1 MKFKHQQ
8 AGAKL
13 PEINLIPMLNVM
25 MAVLAFFVM
34 ISMTLTNAQQSVDVQ
49 LPSQETEEIPQ
60 DTPDPLIIE
69 LNQNGE
75 IFLNSQPMTQEQILE
90 EIQAYLMKTP
100 KGIVLLDAD
109 NNLPYEQ
116 VVQLLGEM
124 RDVGGEQVSL
134 GIE

>member
-8 AGAKL
+8 ASSKL

-34 ISMTLTNAQQSVDVQ
+34 ISMTLTNAQQGVDVQ
-49 LPSQETEEIPQ
+49 LPSQEREEIPQ
-60 DTPDPLIIE
+60 DTPDPLIVE

-100 KGIVLLDAD
+100 KGTVLLDAD